1 MRHIFSILFLFVSFC
16 AFSNTLPKANIT
28 KANYFE
34 IISTSPITNT
44 VTVSFTST
52 GTTTWTVPERVY
64 SISVVVIGGGGGQA
78 TNSGGNGGK
87 VSATLNVTPGQVLD
101 LVIGGG
107 GLASQ
112 GWGGGGGGASSIN
125 AGTANQIIA
134 GGGGGSALIGGGGG
148 NGGNPN
154 GANGVSGGGGGGI
167 GGSGGIGGAEGTP
180 SVEIGGG
187 GGNGNG
193 GAGGGGALGGYG
205 SGLGVGGN
213 NHGWSGYG
221 GGGYGGGGGGGNSS
235 SSDGGG
241 GGGGSI
247 GPAGSTY
254 SVGTNANGGNGS
266 IVINYLPT
274 PTLNITSPLNSL
286 TACLGFN
293 SSASTSFGVT
303 GSFLIENITVS
314 APTNFVIAISPSGT
328 YSSTLVIDGSSGTV
342 SSTLY
347 AKLSSSATAGAK
359 TGTITATSSGATAV
373 TTTVSGTVNI
383 CGITSQGKMEPVSTS
398 TSILN
403 SSGEVNNGIGI
414 NETGKILYITA
425 TNQINIIE
433 NPSNGGGLVLNLDAR
448 NLNSLSRSAS
458 PGTWYD
464 LTSNHN
470 DATIN
475 GSLAYGPG
483 YGGALNFPG
492 GDNDYAQAKE
502 GVYFD
507 GSFTIQSW
515 VYPTSVP
522 NWNRIID
529 FGRGQ
534 GVNNI
539 LLSCTFGTS
548 GRPGLHIEGAEFMA
562 DSTLTLNAWNNVCAT
577 YNSITGVA
585 KIYVNG
591 KPSGNRSMPT
601 PVNIKREKCYIG
613 RSNWGIPPNPDPNFV
628 GGIGAIQIYNMW
640 LTDAEILSNY
650 NSTKSLYGL

>member
-16 AFSNTLPKANIT
+16 AFSNTSD
-28 KANYFE
+28 E
-34 IISTSPITNT
+34 
-44 VTVSFTST
+44 
-52 GTTTWTVPERVY
+52 
-64 SISVVVIGGGGGQA
+64 
-78 TNSGGNGGK
+78 GK
-87 VSATLNVTPGQVLD
+87 G
-101 LVIGGG
+101 
-107 GLASQ
+107 
-112 GWGGGGGGASSIN
+112 
-125 AGTANQIIA
+125 
-134 GGGGGSALIGGGGG
+134 
-148 NGGNPN
+148 
-154 GANGVSGGGGGGI
+154 
-167 GGSGGIGGAEGTP
+167 
-180 SVEIGGG
+180 
-187 GGNGNG
+187 
-193 GAGGGGALGGYG
+193 
-205 SGLGVGGN
+205 GVGG
-213 NHGWSGYG
+213 SSV
-221 GGGYGGGGGGGNSS
+221 NSYIP
-235 SSDGGG
+235 G
-241 GGGGSI
+241 
-247 GPAGSTY
+247 
-254 SVGTNANGGNGS
+254 
-266 IVINYLPT
+266 

-286 TACLGFN
+286 TSCLGFN

-303 GSFLIENITVS
+303 GSFLTGNITVS

-383 CGITSQGKMEPVSTS
+383 CGITFQGKMEPVSTS

-433 NPSNGGGLVLNLDAR
+433 NPSQGGGLVLNLDAR

-492 GDNDYAQAKE
+492 GDANYAQAKD

-529 FGRGQ
+529 FGNGT

-539 LLSCTFGTS
+539 LLSCTYGTS
-548 GRPGLHIEGAEFMA
+548 GRPGLYIEGAQFEA
-562 DSTLTLNAWNNVCAT
+562 TTALTVNAWNNVCAT
-577 YNSITGVA
+577 YNSSTRVA
-585 KIYVNG
+585 TIYVNG
-591 KPSGNRSMPT
+591 QPSGTRNSMPA
-601 PVNIKREKCYIG
+601 PVNINRTRCYIG
-613 RSNWGIPPNPDPNFV
+613 KSNWGNPPDPNFV